1 MTKSAPAPQSV
12 PAPDE
17 LWVPPDERALIG
29 LTGGIG
35 SGKSAVADL
44 FVARGA
50 GLVDTDAIA
59 HQLTAPEGAAMTAIR
74 DAFGARVIAAN
85 GALDRAAMRELAF
98 SDPAA
103 RHRLEAIL
111 HPLIHLET
119 QRAIAIARS
128 RAPYVIVAV
137 PLLFETRAW
146 VERVDRILI
155 VDCPV
160 EVQIARTVARSGLAR
175 EQVEAIIAAQVARAE
190 RIAGADDIIDNSG
203 ERDALEAQVD
213 ELHHRYLRLRGRG
226 APPGGLG

>member
-1 MTKSAPAPQSV
+1 MSKAAPAPQSV
-12 PAPDE
+12 QAPDE
-17 LWVPPDERALIG
+17 RSPPPGERALIG

-35 SGKSAVADL
+35 SGKSTVADL

-59 HQLTAPEGAAMTAIR
+59 HQLTAPEGTALAAIR
-74 DAFGARVIAAN
+74 DAFGARVIAAS

-111 HPLIHLET
+111 HPLIHLQT
-119 QRAIAIARS
+119 QREIDAARS
-128 RAPYVIVAV
+128 HAPYVIVAV

-146 VERVDRILI
+146 VERVDRVLV

-160 EVQIARTVARSGLAR
+160 EVQIARTVARSGLSR
-175 EQVEAIIAAQVARAE
+175 GQVEAIIAAQVARAE

-203 ERDALEAQVD
+203 ERDALEVQVD
-213 ELHHRYLRLRGRG
+213 ELHRRYLQLRGSG
-226 APPGGLG
+226 APAGSPD